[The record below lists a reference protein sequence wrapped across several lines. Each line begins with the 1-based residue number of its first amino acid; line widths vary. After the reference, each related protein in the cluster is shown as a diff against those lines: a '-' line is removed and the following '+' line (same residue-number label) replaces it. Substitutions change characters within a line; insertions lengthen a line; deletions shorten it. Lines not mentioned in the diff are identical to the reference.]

1 MYAMA
6 ERINVPRLRPYT
18 PIFNEIIQDGRLR
31 LQTRAVFILMLSC
44 PPGWDFTVRGMAKIA
59 GVNKDTMAKMIRE
72 MEEAGYVQRQKQP
85 REGGK
90 FRKGGFAVVLPSP
103 YLDDADDEEADAPAE
118 DETDAPCPNSSDTA
132 DSPPPCPNLPC
143 PKTSDKIINIKNNN
157 KPLKPPKG
165 AGRSRYK
172 SAPDWKPERFEGLWK
187 CYPRGENKQAAI
199 RAWDRLRPSDELI
212 YKMAVGLKRQMQ
224 SRDWQENIGI
234 PHLSTWLNNARW
246 EDTLRPPVSPD
257 TDDGWADYPEVIRH
271 A

>member
-1 MYAMA
+1 M
-6 ERINVPRLRPYT
+6 EEIKVPRLRPYT
-18 PIFNEIIQDGRLR
+18 PIYNQIIQDEGLR
-31 LQTRAVFILMLSC
+31 LQTRAVFMLMLSC

-59 GVNKDTMAKMIRE
+59 GVSKDTMAKMIRE
-72 MEEAGYVQRQKQP
+72 LEEAGYVQRQEQP

-103 YLDDADDEEADAPAE
+103 YLEDADEEAEAE
-118 DETDAPCPNSSDTA
+118 GEEEEPCPNFSDTVN
-132 DSPPPCPNLPC
+132 SPPPCPNLPC

-157 KPLKPPKG
+157 KPLKPPRG

-172 SAPDWKPERFEGLWK
+172 TAPEWKPERFDGLWK
-187 CYPRGENKQAAI
+187 YYPRGENKQAAI

-212 YKMAVGLKRQMQ
+212 DKMAVALKRQMQ
-224 SRDWQENIGI
+224 SRDWREGIGI

-246 EDTLRPPVSPD
+246 EEAFETRAPAGPD
-257 TDDGWADYPEVIRH
+257 PGDGWAAYPEVMRH